1 MNYQE
6 TLDWLFGLEA
16 RGIKFGLANITEL
29 MHRMGDPQESYRS
42 IHVGG
47 TNGKG
52 SVCALAASS
61 LMEAGYN
68 VGMYTSPHIVDF
80 GERIQINGVPLPEK
94 EMLRLAEEIRDIS
107 DAMAEESIEKRM
119 TFFELTTAMAFT
131 RFAEMEVD
139 WVVIEVGMGGRL
151 DATNIL
157 NPECTVIT
165 RLAVEHTEFLGT
177 NIDQIAYEKAGILKR
192 GVTSVTGASQGMGLE
207 TIVNRARELDAPLEI
222 LNMDRKFRLIRTSFE
237 GTEMEIIDGPR
248 LFSRLAGGYQA
259 ANMALSYMVL
269 TELHLPELSDEMIAR
284 GMENAKWPGRLE
296 SIHHS
301 PRVIL
306 DATHTGDGARVVA
319 AELSNMLDGDLILVM
334 GVLGDKD
341 LGEMAKAFGSLSK
354 RAIATTPR
362 SKRSFSAKKIEEA
375 LRPYCS
381 LVESVD
387 DVGNALHHAIDV
399 SCPEDAILVTG
410 SLYTIGEAKRWW
422 DAQQEC

>member
-6 TLDWLFGLEA
+6 TLNWLFGLEA
-16 RGIKFGLANITEL
+16 RGIKFGLENITEL
-29 MHRMGDPQESYRS
+29 MHMMGDPQENYRS

-52 SVCALAASS
+52 SVCALTASS
-61 LMEAGYN
+61 LMEAGYS

-94 EMLRLAEEIRDIS
+94 EMLRLAEEVRDIS
-107 DAMAEESIEKRM
+107 CAMAEESLEKRM

-139 WVVIEVGMGGRL
+139 WAVIEVGMGGRL

-157 NPECTVIT
+157 NPECAVIT

-177 NIDQIAYEKAGILKR
+177 DIDQIAYEKAGILKR
-192 GVTSVTGASQGMGLE
+192 GVPLVTGASNGMGLE
-207 TIVNRARELDAPLEI
+207 TIINRARELEAPLKV
-222 LNMDRKFRLIRTSFE
+222 LNRDLKYRLIETSLE
-237 GTEMEIIDGPR
+237 GTEMEIFDGPR
-248 LFSRLAGGYQA
+248 LFSKLAGGYQA
-259 ANMALSYMVL
+259 ANMALAYMAL
-269 TELHLPELSDEMIAR
+269 NELRLPELSDEVVVR
-284 GMENAKWPGRLE
+284 GMRSAKWPGRLE

-306 DATHTGDGARVVA
+306 DATHTGDGAKVVA
-319 AELSNMLDGDLILVM
+319 AELSNMLDGDMILVM

-341 LGEMAKAFGSLSK
+341 IGEMAKSFGSLSK
-354 RAIATTPR
+354 RAIATSPR
-362 SKRSFSAKKIEEA
+362 SKRSFSAEKVEEA
-375 LRPYCS
+375 LRPYCPK
-381 LVESVD
+381 VEKVD
-387 DVGNALHHAIDV
+387 DVGNALHHALDV
-399 SCPEDAILVTG
+399 SCPEDTILVTG

-422 DAQQEC
+422 DAQQ